1 MQTPS
6 YREAARPTGRAVTIQ
21 MLDGRA
27 RQGVLPRFEPME
39 PDLTLLS
46 SGPLP
51 TRDRLAA
58 ESIALIAFHRREGS
72 APAAGPAS
80 TRAPNAARVRV
91 HLAHGVPWLVELR
104 TDARPSPIGFWAT
117 PVDASTPYDE
127 VFFYAH
133 GVIAK
138 ESEVPL
144 GELLVQEGR
153 LSESQ
158 LSQGLAVQRASRP
171 PLGTILVQQGAVDA
185 AALEAAALQQPRRRL
200 RIGEILVEA
209 GLVSKEAVERALG
222 EQRKHVG
229 KRLGEVLVELG
240 LVSEIDVARTLS
252 KKFGLPFIDL
262 VSTPPSDAAAQ
273 EVPRDLIEKFRFL
286 PIATEPR
293 LLTVALADPAA
304 AEAIDSLRFKM
315 QKRVAAVIA
324 PATQLR
330 HAIDAYLHRTE
341 KSRLDGEMESI
352 LQSLSDGSATSSAQ
366 EEQAPSLQE
375 SDSAVIKLVNQ
386 MIIDAW
392 RRGASDIHVEPNG
405 KGRGVSIRF
414 RIDGDC
420 IQYQDIP
427 ATYRQ
432 AIVARIKIMSQLDIS
447 ERRKPQDGKILF
459 KARDRQIE
467 LRVATIP
474 TVGEN
479 EDVVLRILAGS
490 KPLPLD
496 QLRFSERNLRELQA
510 LVKQPYGLI
519 LCVGPTGS
527 GKTTT
532 LHSTLGAINTVDM
545 KIWTAEDPV
554 EITQP
559 GLRQVQVQPK
569 IGFTFAAAMRAFL
582 RADPDVIMVGEMRDK
597 ETAETAVEAS
607 LTGHLVF
614 STLHTN
620 SAPETITRL
629 CDMGLEPFSFADA
642 LLGVLAQRLVRGLCP
657 TCAESYEAPPE
668 ERAELVAALGP
679 EAEEVF
685 ADAAPVMLRRARGCE
700 VCNHSGYKGR
710 LGVHELLVND
720 DDIRHTIQSRMPVAE
735 VRRAAIAAGMTTL
748 LQDGAEKVLA
758 GLTDLK
764 QVRAVCSR

>member
-6 YREAARPTGRAVTIQ
+6 YREAPRATGRSVTIQ
-21 MLDGRA
+21 TLDGRT
-27 RQGVLPRFEPME
+27 RQGVLARFEPTE
-39 PDLTLLS
+39 PDLTLFS
-46 SGPLP
+46 AGPLP

-58 ESIALIAFHRREGS
+58 ESIALVAFHRAAAKDRGAS
-72 APAAGPAS
+72 APPMS
-80 TRAPNAARVRV
+80 APMSQGKRVRV
-91 HLAHGVPWLVELR
+91 HLAHGVPWLVEPR

-117 PVDASTPYDE
+117 PVDAAGPYDE

-138 ESEVPL
+138 ESEEPL
-144 GELLVQEGR
+144 GEMLVRDGR
-153 LSESQ
+153 LSPDG
-158 LSQGLAVQRASRP
+158 LSQGLAAQRASRP
-171 PLGTILVQQGAVDA
+171 PLGQILVQQGAVDPA
-185 AALEAAALQQPRRRL
+185 SVEIAVQQQPRRRMRL
-200 RIGEILVEA
+200 GEILVDA
-209 GLVSKEAVERALG
+209 GLVSEEAIERALI
-222 EQRKHVG
+222 EQRKHAG

-262 VSTPPSDAAAQ
+262 SVRPPADEAAA
-273 EVPRDLIEKFRFL
+273 EVPRELIERYGFL

-304 AEAIDSLRFKM
+304 AEAVDAIRFKM
-315 QKRVAAVIA
+315 QKRVAAVVA
-324 PATQLR
+324 PPTQLR
-330 HAIDAYLHRTE
+330 HAIHAYLHRSE
-341 KSRLDGEMESI
+341 KQRIEGEMESI
-352 LQSLSDGSATSSAQ
+352 LQSLVDGTATSSSA
-366 EEQAPSLQE
+366 EEQTPALVE

-386 MIIDAW
+386 MILDAW

-405 KGRGVSIRF
+405 RGRGVVIRF

-420 IQYQDIP
+420 VQYQEIP
-427 ATYRQ
+427 SAYRA
-432 AIVARIKIMSQLDIS
+432 AIVARIKIMAQLDIS

-459 KARDRQIE
+459 RARERALE

-479 EDVVLRILAGS
+479 EDVVLRLLAGQ
-490 KPLPLD
+490 KPLPLE
-496 QLRFSERNLRELQA
+496 QMRFSERNLREMKA

-532 LHSTLGAINTVDM
+532 LHAALGAINLPDT

-582 RADPDVIMVGEMRDK
+582 RADPDVIMVGEMRDR

-657 TCAESYEAPPE
+657 TCTEIYEAPDD
-668 ERAELVAALGP
+668 ERAELVAAVGEGTIP
-679 EAEEVF
+679 EGEPLV
-685 ADAAPVMLRRARGCE
+685 LRRARGCE
-700 VCNHSGYKGR
+700 VCGHSGYKGR

-720 DDIRHTIQSRMPVAE
+720 DTI
-735 VRRAAIAAGMTTL
+735 RRAIQTRRPVSELREIAVSTGMTTL
-748 LQDGAEKVLA
+748 LRDGAEKVLA
-758 GLTDLK
+758 GVTDLK

>member
-1 MQTPS
+1 MQTPTP
-6 YREAARPTGRAVTIQ
+6 REVARPAGRAVTIQ

-27 RQGVLPRFEPME
+27 RQGVVPRFEPTE

-46 SGPLP
+46 AGPLL

-58 ESIALIAFHRREGS
+58 ESIALVAFHRREGS
-72 APAAGPAS
+72 ARVSGPPS
-80 TRAPNAARVRV
+80 SAARPTRLRV
-91 HLAHGVPWLVELR
+91 HLAHGVPWLVEPR
-104 TDARPSPIGFWAT
+104 TDARPSPIGFWAV
-117 PVDASTPYDE
+117 PVDASGPYDE
-127 VFFYAH
+127 VFFYSH
-133 GVIAK
+133 GVLVK

-158 LSQGLAVQRASRP
+158 LSQGLAVQRSSRP
-171 PLGTILVQQGAVDA
+171 PLGAILVEQGAVDPR
-185 AALEAAALQQPRRRL
+185 ALEAAAAQQPRRRL

-209 GLVSKEAVERALG
+209 GLVTKEAIERALI
-222 EQRKHVG
+222 EQRKHGG

-240 LVSEIDVARTLS
+240 MVSEIDVARTLS
-252 KKFGLPFIDL
+252 KKFGLPFVDL
-262 VSTPPSDAAAQ
+262 LVTPPSDAAAM
-273 EVPRDLIEKFRFL
+273 EVPRELIEKSGFL
-286 PIATEPR
+286 PIASEPR

-304 AEAIDSLRFKM
+304 ADAIDSLRFKM
-315 QKRVAAVIA
+315 QKRVTAVIA

-330 HAIDAYLHRTE
+330 HAIDAFLHRTE

-352 LQSLSDGSATSSAQ
+352 LQSLGDGSASVTVEDQ
-366 EEQAPSLQE
+366 QPSLQE

-405 KGRGVSIRF
+405 RGRGVSIRF

-420 IQYQDIP
+420 VQYQDIP

-496 QLRFSERNLRELQA
+496 QLRFSDRNLRELQA
-510 LVKQPYGLI
+510 LARQPYGLI

-532 LHSTLGAINTVDM
+532 LHSALGSINTVDM

-657 TCAESYEAPPE
+657 TCSERYEAPAE

-679 EAEEVF
+679 EAVEVF
-685 ADAAPVMLRRARGCE
+685 ADEEPVFLRRPRGCE
-700 VCNHSGYKGR
+700 VCNGTGYKGR
-710 LGVHELLVND
+710 MGVHELLVNGD
-720 DDIRHTIQSRMPVAE
+720 EIRHAIQSRRPVAE